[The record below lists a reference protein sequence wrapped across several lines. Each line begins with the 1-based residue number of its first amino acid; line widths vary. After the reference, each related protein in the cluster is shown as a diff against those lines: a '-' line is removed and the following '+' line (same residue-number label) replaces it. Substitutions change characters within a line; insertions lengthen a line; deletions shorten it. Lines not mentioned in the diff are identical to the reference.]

1 MRITNAPELGC
12 HVDGCPTLG
21 VSFRAV
27 AFRVDNVA
35 SRARIEALELEN
47 QQLREELDALH
58 GGERVEARGKL
69 AVAFLVALTLVAF
82 GASYYSAFVVR
93 GSLGEQVGL
102 VFALL
107 GVLVL
112 GAAALAATV
121 SRLWIVG
128 RPNEAIVLSGRRYR
142 VGDEVRGYRTVVG
155 GRVLRLPILE
165 SVERMILRPM
175 RIEMRLA
182 GVYAKGGRID
192 LRMRALARVARTE
205 PLISHAIE
213 RFLGRDLAEVQ
224 QVVEQT
230 LEGSLREVV
239 ATMAPEMMR
248 GDLARTSEAVIEEAT
263 HDLENLGIEL
273 DQLQVLEVDESK

>member
-1 MRITNAPELGC
+1 
-12 HVDGCPTLG
+12 
-21 VSFRAV
+21 
-27 AFRVDNVA
+27 
-35 SRARIEALELEN
+35 
-47 QQLREELDALH
+47 
-58 GGERVEARGKL
+58 
-69 AVAFLVALTLVAF
+69 
-82 GASYYSAFVVR
+82 
-93 GSLGEQVGL
+93 
-102 VFALL
+102 
-107 GVLVL
+107 
-112 GAAALAATV
+112 
-121 SRLWIVG
+121 
-128 RPNEAIVLSGRRYR
+128 
-142 VGDEVRGYRTVVG
+142 
-155 GRVLRLPILE
+155 
-165 SVERMILRPM
+165 
-175 RIEMRLA
+175 MRLA